1 MELDDLGRE
10 RGEAADR
17 ASARPLAAIGLRE
30 EEHVIDE
37 TREAVQ
43 ILEIR
48 SQHVSQLG
56 NAALAAQGKFGLA
69 DQGRQRSAKFVSD
82 VRIEPFQLLIRVV
95 QANEE
100 RIELCDQGLQFLRL
114 RRAIQRLTDVFRT
127 ERRGL
132 SSEVANGQQRAS
144 HEPRAP
150 RGDDHRAGQRTRQ

>member
-69 DQGRQRSAKFVSD
+69 DQCRQRSAKFVSD